1 MAAAGTNDTKSPK
14 APPRRPP
21 KTPEPR
27 QVHFETPGILK
38 GQNITGYTT
47 ANSPSG
53 GFNNAAASTA
63 ATTGSSKVAP
73 PKTPPVVTASE
84 DNQPTSFPALGVAAN
99 SQLQWHTS
107 ANPTQSLRHQLPT
120 GPGGFISPPP
130 PQQAAYFSLPQQHY
144 PQIHPA
150 SYINAPPGTHNNVT
164 YIGVGPPSNTMG
176 DYQNAAPPTNG
187 VHFQPPVPDTTF
199 GPMQHVYVPRFDGGL
214 AGVQVGLPA
223 PAPVS
228 VPVPVPAH
236 FVSAPAP
243 ITTAACTTV
252 VLPKTFYLNGY
263 TYYASGLQPVVG
275 AVAPQPG
282 IHASYVVHQQPY
294 FVQQPAMGQQQ
305 QPILVHGPQQH
316 YSVPQ
321 VQHVAGAVPAVGLA
335 GGVAAMPG
343 TVPFIAGNSGHH
355 VPDVTGIGR
364 TAGEEQLRQIQF
376 AHENRLYEPQDFK
389 PADDDPS
396 RFYYVREVDGN
407 WTQRNRFTIDHMGDC
422 RCRLPSGIYL
432 VKQPYSWLTLVLL
445 MSFKSPTHFHSKAL
459 VPTIFNFDRIPTR
472 KTELIHTCG

>member
-1 MAAAGTNDTKSPK
+1 MAAAGPNDSKSPK

-27 QVHFETPGILK
+27 QVHFETQGILK
-38 GQNITGYTT
+38 GQSITGYTT

-53 GFNNAAASTA
+53 GFNAGNL
-63 ATTGSSKVAP
+63 TGSSKAAAP
-73 PKTPPVVTASE
+73 EIPPVVTASE

-99 SQLQWHTS
+99 SHLQWHTS

-130 PQQAAYFSLPQQHY
+130 PQHASAYFSLPQQHH

-150 SYINAPPGTHNNVT
+150 SFINAPAGTHNTVT
-164 YIGVGPPSNTMG
+164 YIGVGPQPPSANTMG
-176 DYQNAAPPTNG
+176 DYQNAAPPPNG
-187 VHFQPPVPDTTF
+187 LHFQPPVPDTTF

-223 PAPVS
+223 PAPALAS
-228 VPVPVPAH
+228 VPVPAH

-243 ITTAACTTV
+243 LTTAACTTTV

-263 TYYASGLQPVVG
+263 TYYASGLLALTLISCSTWIEWFSERRQVQPVVG
-275 AVAPQPG
+275 AMAPQPG

-294 FVQQPAMGQQQ
+294 LVQQPAMGQQQ
-305 QPILVHGPQQH
+305 PVFMSGPQQH
-316 YSVPQ
+316 FVPQ
-321 VQHVAGAVPAVGLA
+321 VQHVAGGVPAVGLA

-343 TVPFIAGNSGHH
+343 AVPIIAGNSGHI
-355 VPDVTGIGR
+355 PDVTGLGR

-422 RCRLPSGIYL
+422 RWYVTDEGWFYAVRLPS
-432 VKQPYSWLTLVLL
+432 
-445 MSFKSPTHFHSKAL
+445 
-459 VPTIFNFDRIPTR
+459 
-472 KTELIHTCG
+472 

>member
-1 MAAAGTNDTKSPK
+1 MCLPCFPWTWTKYEDPYDNLDRAPEQSVWVHDGRSWELQKVVSTNDTKSPK

-53 GFNNAAASTA
+53 GFNNAAAASTA
-63 ATTGSSKVAP
+63 ATGSSKVAP

-130 PQQAAYFSLPQQHY
+130 QQAAYFSLPQQHH

-164 YIGVGPPSNTMG
+164 YIGVGPPNNTMG
-176 DYQNAAPPTNG
+176 DYQNAAPPVNG

-228 VPVPVPAH
+228 VP
-236 FVSAPAP
+236 
-243 ITTAACTTV
+243 
-252 VLPKTFYLNGY
+252 
-263 TYYASGLQPVVG
+263 QPVVG

-422 RCRLPSGIYL
+422 RWYVTDEGWFYAVRLPS
-432 VKQPYSWLTLVLL
+432 
-445 MSFKSPTHFHSKAL
+445 
-459 VPTIFNFDRIPTR
+459 
-472 KTELIHTCG
+472 

>member
-27 QVHFETPGILK
+27 QVHFETQGILK

-47 ANSPSG
+47 ASSPSG
-53 GFNNAAASTA
+53 GFNANTA
-63 ATTGSSKVAP
+63 IGSSKAA
-73 PKTPPVVTASE
+73 PKTPPAVTASE
-84 DNQPTSFPALGVAAN
+84 DNQPTSFPALGVASN

-130 PQQAAYFSLPQQHY
+130 QQAAYFSLPQQHH
-144 PQIHPA
+144 PQIHPT
-150 SYINAPPGTHNNVT
+150 SYINAPAGPGTHNTVT

-176 DYQNAAPPTNG
+176 DYQNAAPPPNG

-223 PAPVS
+223 PASALAS
-228 VPVPVPAH
+228 VP
-236 FVSAPAP
+236 
-243 ITTAACTTV
+243 
-252 VLPKTFYLNGY
+252 
-263 TYYASGLQPVVG
+263 QPVVG

-282 IHASYVVHQQPY
+282 IHSSYVVHQQPY

-305 QPILVHGPQQH
+305 PYLVHGHQQH
-316 YSVPQ
+316 YVPQ
-321 VQHVAGAVPAVGLA
+321 VQHVAGAVPAVGMA
-335 GGVAAMPG
+335 GGVAGMHGA
-343 TVPFIAGNSGHH
+343 VPIIAGNSGHI
-355 VPDVTGIGR
+355 PDVTGIGR

-422 RCRLPSGIYL
+422 RWYVTDEGWFYAVRLPS
-432 VKQPYSWLTLVLL
+432 
-445 MSFKSPTHFHSKAL
+445 
-459 VPTIFNFDRIPTR
+459 
-472 KTELIHTCG
+472 

>member
-14 APPRRPP
+14 APPRQPP
-21 KTPEPR
+21 KTPEAR

-38 GQNITGYTT
+38 GQTITGYTT
-47 ANSPSG
+47 ASSPSG
-53 GFNNAAASTA
+53 GFNTNTA
-63 ATTGSSKVAP
+63 TGSSKAA
-73 PKTPPVVTASE
+73 PKTPPAVTASE
-84 DNQPTSFPALGVAAN
+84 DNQPTSFPALGFAAN

-120 GPGGFISPPP
+120 GPGGFISPPT
-130 PQQAAYFSLPQQHY
+130 QQAAAYFSLPQQHH

-150 SYINAPPGTHNNVT
+150 SYINTPAGTHNTVT
-164 YIGVGPPSNTMG
+164 YIGVGPPGNNTMG
-176 DYQNAAPPTNG
+176 DYQNAAPPNNG

-223 PAPVS
+223 PAPALTSVS
-228 VPVPVPAH
+228 VPAPAH

-243 ITTAACTTV
+243 LATAACTTV

-275 AVAPQPG
+275 AMAPQPG
-282 IHASYVVHQQPY
+282 VHASYVVHQQPY
-294 FVQQPAMGQQQ
+294 LVQQPAMGQQQ
-305 QPILVHGPQQH
+305 PVLMHAPQQH
-316 YSVPQ
+316 YVPQ
-321 VQHVAGAVPAVGLA
+321 VQHVAGAVPAVGMA
-335 GGVAAMPG
+335 GGVAAMHG
-343 TVPFIAGNSGHH
+343 AVPIIAGNSGHI
-355 VPDVTGIGR
+355 PDVTGIGR

-422 RCRLPSGIYL
+422 RWYVTDEGWFYAVRLPS
-432 VKQPYSWLTLVLL
+432 
-445 MSFKSPTHFHSKAL
+445 
-459 VPTIFNFDRIPTR
+459 
-472 KTELIHTCG
+472 

>member
-1 MAAAGTNDTKSPK
+1 MAAAGTNDSKSPK

-21 KTPEPR
+21 KTPEAR
-27 QVHFETPGILK
+27 QVHFETQGILK

-47 ANSPSG
+47 ASSPSG
-53 GFNNAAASTA
+53 GFNANTA
-63 ATTGSSKVAP
+63 TGSSKAA
-73 PKTPPVVTASE
+73 PKTPPAVTASE

-130 PQQAAYFSLPQQHY
+130 QQAAYFSLPQQHH

-150 SYINAPPGTHNNVT
+150 SYINAPAGTHNTVT

-176 DYQNAAPPTNG
+176 DYQNAAPPPNG

-223 PAPVS
+223 PASALAS

-243 ITTAACTTV
+243 ITTTAACTTV

-263 TYYASGLQPVVG
+263 TYYASGLVESSPHFLLYLDRVVHRASLAQPVVG

-294 FVQQPAMGQQQ
+294 LVQQPAMGQQQ
-305 QPILVHGPQQH
+305 PILVHGHQQH
-316 YSVPQ
+316 YVPQ
-321 VQHVAGAVPAVGLA
+321 VQHVAGAVPAVGMA

-343 TVPFIAGNSGHH
+343 AVPIIAGNSGHI
-355 VPDVTGIGR
+355 PDVTGIGR

-422 RCRLPSGIYL
+422 RWYVTDEGWFYAVRLPS
-432 VKQPYSWLTLVLL
+432 
-445 MSFKSPTHFHSKAL
+445 
-459 VPTIFNFDRIPTR
+459 
-472 KTELIHTCG
+472 

>member
-1 MAAAGTNDTKSPK
+1 MAAAGANDSKSPK

-21 KTPEPR
+21 KTPEAR
-27 QVHFETPGILK
+27 QVHFETQGILK

-47 ANSPSG
+47 ASSPSG
-53 GFNNAAASTA
+53 GFNANTA
-63 ATTGSSKVAP
+63 TGSSKAA
-73 PKTPPVVTASE
+73 PKTPPAVTASE

-130 PQQAAYFSLPQQHY
+130 QQAAYFSLPQQHH

-150 SYINAPPGTHNNVT
+150 SYINAPAGTHNTVT

-176 DYQNAAPPTNG
+176 DYQNAAPPPNG

-214 AGVQVGLPA
+214 AGVQ
-223 PAPVS
+223 
-228 VPVPVPAH
+228 
-236 FVSAPAP
+236 
-243 ITTAACTTV
+243 
-252 VLPKTFYLNGY
+252 
-263 TYYASGLQPVVG
+263 QPVVG

-294 FVQQPAMGQQQ
+294 LVQQPAMGQQQ
-305 QPILVHGPQQH
+305 PILVHGHQQH
-316 YSVPQ
+316 YVPQ
-321 VQHVAGAVPAVGLA
+321 VQHVAGAVPAVGMA

-343 TVPFIAGNSGHH
+343 AVPIIAGNSGHI
-355 VPDVTGIGR
+355 PDVTGVGR

-422 RCRLPSGIYL
+422 RWYVTDEGWFYAVRLPS
-432 VKQPYSWLTLVLL
+432 
-445 MSFKSPTHFHSKAL
+445 
-459 VPTIFNFDRIPTR
+459 
-472 KTELIHTCG
+472 

>member
-1 MAAAGTNDTKSPK
+1 MAAAGTNDSKSPK
-14 APPRRPP
+14 GPPRRPP

-27 QVHFETPGILK
+27 QVHFETQGILK

-47 ANSPSG
+47 ASSPSG
-53 GFNNAAASTA
+53 GFNANTA
-63 ATTGSSKVAP
+63 TGSSKAA
-73 PKTPPVVTASE
+73 PKTPPAVTASE

-130 PQQAAYFSLPQQHY
+130 QQAAYFSLPQQHH

-150 SYINAPPGTHNNVT
+150 SFINAPAGTGTHNTVT
-164 YIGVGPPSNTMG
+164 YIGVGPPNNTMG
-176 DYQNAAPPTNG
+176 DYQNAAPPPNG

-223 PAPVS
+223 PASVLAS

-263 TYYASGLQPVVG
+263 TYYASGLVESPPHSCSTWIEWSTEHRQAQPVIG
-275 AVAPQPG
+275 AMAPQPG
-282 IHASYVVHQQPY
+282 THASYVVHQQPY
-294 FVQQPAMGQQQ
+294 LVQQPAMGQQ
-305 QPILVHGPQQH
+305 PVLMHAPQQH
-316 YSVPQ
+316 YVPQ
-321 VQHVAGAVPAVGLA
+321 VQHVAGAVPAVGMA
-335 GGVAAMPG
+335 GGVAAMSG
-343 TVPFIAGNSGHH
+343 AVPIIAGNSGHI
-355 VPDVTGIGR
+355 PDVTGIGR

-422 RCRLPSGIYL
+422 RWYVTDEGWFYAVRLPS
-432 VKQPYSWLTLVLL
+432 
-445 MSFKSPTHFHSKAL
+445 
-459 VPTIFNFDRIPTR
+459 
-472 KTELIHTCG
+472 